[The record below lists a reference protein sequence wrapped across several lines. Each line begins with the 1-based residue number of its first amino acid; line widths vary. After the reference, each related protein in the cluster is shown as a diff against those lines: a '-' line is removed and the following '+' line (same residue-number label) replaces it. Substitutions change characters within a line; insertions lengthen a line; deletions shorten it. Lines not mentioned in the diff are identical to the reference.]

1 MGFLRKVGKKIKKGM
16 GKLFG
21 SKFGKILG
29 GIGLAMMFWG
39 GANAMFGKM
48 DWFNGLKSNLSKM
61 NPFAKPDLTSAISE
75 VTTQPGA
82 FESTLSKVGTDA
94 AVQGSKV
101 VADPTKFEKFLA
113 GDLSKVEALDTAK
126 FGDLDTIGKI
136 SKLGVEAGK
145 GAYKAGEAVGSFLT
159 PSGELVADVT
169 KGTLT
174 ALGVQAAQGEPV
186 DEGGYGRVQPNIGG
200 MGEPPQA
207 AILAEVKNQIPQM
220 TNVNTFQNLNQ
231 QVLYGTLDPAFLAQ
245 FKPV

>member
-1 MGFLRKVGKKIKKGM
+1 MGFLRKVGKKIKKGVK
-16 GKLFG
+16 KLFG

-48 DWFNGLKSNLSKM
+48 DWFKGLKSNLSKM
-61 NPFAKPDLTSAISE
+61 NPFAKPDLTSAVSE

-145 GAYKAGEAVGSFLT
+145 GAYKAGEAIGGFLT
-159 PSGELVADVT
+159 PSGEFGADVA

-174 ALGVQAAQGEPV
+174 ALSVQAAQGTPEIPHQASSA
-186 DEGGYGRVQPNIGG
+186 QPSFGV
-200 MGEPPQA
+200 EPPQS
-207 AILAEVKNQIPQM
+207 AILTEVKNQMPQLAS
-220 TNVNTFQNLNQ
+220 VNTFQDLNR